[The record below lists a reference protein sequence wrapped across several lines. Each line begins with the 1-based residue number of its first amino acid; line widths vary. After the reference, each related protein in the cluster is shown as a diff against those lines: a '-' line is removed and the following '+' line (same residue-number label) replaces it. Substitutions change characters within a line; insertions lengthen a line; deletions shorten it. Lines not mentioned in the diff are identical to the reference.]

1 MKKLLFL
8 FTTLLL
14 ISCSKEVATNTTVGN
29 YQGDLMGK
37 SFKVG
42 EQKNIDC

>member
-8 FTTLLL
+8 FTTLL
-14 ISCSKEVATNTTVGN
+14 ISCSNETATNTTIGEW

-37 SFKVG
+37 SFKLG
-42 EQKNIDC
+42 EQKILI